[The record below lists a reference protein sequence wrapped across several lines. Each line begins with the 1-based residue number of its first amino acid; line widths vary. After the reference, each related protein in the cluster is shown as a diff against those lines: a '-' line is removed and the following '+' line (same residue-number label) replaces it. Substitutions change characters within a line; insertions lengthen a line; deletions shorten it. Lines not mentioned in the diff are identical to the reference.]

1 MTQPDTDTPDDDA
14 DESPDVNISR
24 FRQLAIRGHEYR
36 EKFETVYYTG
46 EDEAP
51 LTLYVKPLTDPEF
64 LPIAAFLEDKLDMD
78 EEEAQELLEDEKD
91 PDTGSIDA
99 SAFDEEFV
107 EIMQEAAVM
116 GIDTE
121 QGDAAGEDEQGVRE
135 ILGATGDDAMDIGLQ
150 SGKTLEIAERV
161 LDISS
166 NAEKAKSFRGS
177 RGSQ

>member
-1 MTQPDTDTPDDDA
+1 MTQSDTETPDE

-36 EKFETVYYTG
+36 EKFETVYYTE

-64 LPIAAFLEDKLDMD
+64 LPIAAFLEDKLDID
-78 EEEAQELLEDEKD
+78 EEEAQEMLEEEKD
-91 PDTGSIDA
+91 DTGSIDA

-116 GIDTE
+116 GIDTT
-121 QGDAAGEDEQGVRE
+121 QGDAAGEGEQGVRE
-135 ILGATGDDAMDIGLQ
+135 ILGATGDEALDIGLQ
-150 SGKTLEIAERV
+150 AGKTLEIAERV